1 MELTSEV
8 FGMVVYLLC
17 LPLCIIGIVSSR
29 VPGGRFFILAYVCL
43 TASTIFTVAEEFGFK
58 EVFNHLEHLFIF
70 LSSLLFFLAVRRVTV
85 GNLPEGERSVS
96 IEGGR

>member
-17 LPLCIIGIVSSR
+17 LPLCITGIVSSR

-43 TASTIFTVAEEFGFK
+43 SASTIFTVVEEFWLE
-58 EVFNHLEHLFIF
+58 EVLNYLEHLAIF
-70 LSSLLFFLAVRRVTV
+70 LSSLLFFLAVRRFTAD
-85 GNLPEGERSVS
+85 NLGAGDSSASVEGD
-96 IEGGR
+96 

>member
-29 VPGGRFFILAYVCL
+29 VPGGRFFIVAYVCL
-43 TASTIFTVAEEFGFK
+43 TASTIFTVVEEFWLK
-58 EVFNHLEHLFIF
+58 EVFNLLEHFFIF
-70 LSSLLFFLAVRRVTV
+70 LSSILFMLAVRRVTAV
-85 GNLPEGERSVS
+85 NLGEGERSASV
-96 IEGGR
+96 GNGR